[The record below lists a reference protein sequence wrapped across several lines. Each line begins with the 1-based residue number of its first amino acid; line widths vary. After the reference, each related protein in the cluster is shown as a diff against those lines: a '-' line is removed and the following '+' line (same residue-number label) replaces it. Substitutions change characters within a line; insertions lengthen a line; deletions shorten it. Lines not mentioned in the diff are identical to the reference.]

1 MIQILL
7 VEDQDLIRCAVGKL
21 LEGQGLIE
29 VVGECESGEAA
40 LEFCRQNPLPDVIL
54 MDLHM
59 PGIGGIEA
67 ARCLLQ
73 EHPNARI
80 LILTGQAEGP
90 LPRHLMDSG
99 VYGYITKKSGA
110 DEIQRAISEVHH
122 GRRYLSQDE
131 AQRLA
136 LDRKDPIDSLSR
148 REVEMLIKIAQGST
162 NREIQ
167 KQMDISPKTVSTYR
181 SRLMEKLGAKSD
193 VELARV
199 AQQHGLCE
207 SVVTAGSATPSE

>member
-1 MIQILL
+1 MIRILI
-7 VEDQDLIRCAVGKL
+7 VEDQDLIRCALSGL
-21 LEGQGLIE
+21 LEGEGVIE
-29 VVGECESGEAA
+29 VVGECASGEEA
-40 LEFCRQNPLPDVIL
+40 LEYCRSHPLPNVIL

-67 ARCLLQ
+67 ARRLLQ

-80 LILTGQAEGP
+80 LILTGQTEGP

-99 VYGYITKKSGA
+99 VYGYITKNSKL

-136 LDRKDPIDSLSR
+136 LDRQSPINSLSP
-148 REVEMLIKIAQGST
+148 REMEMLLKIADGAT

-167 KQMDISPKTVSTYR
+167 KQMGVSPKTISTYR
-181 SRLMEKLGAKSD
+181 TRLMEKLDVKTD

-199 AQQHGLCE
+199 AQQHGLSQ
-207 SVVTAGSATPSE
+207 SVVSAASMAKDE